1 MPPPIRHLQPCL
13 LSARALL
20 PERGHCG
27 PGCAVHA
34 VHAHG
39 PLARPAAARVHGC
52 FGEVQVRVQW
62 STAVHGSAL
71 ARHVLGGG
79 GAVPT
84 ARVRRSR
91 EATALE
97 SPREWPLAH
106 PAVDSVHGRVGQGH
120 ASTCTG
126 CSTEKAEREQELGG
140 GQQRGVVRDKLAS

>member
-1 MPPPIRHLQPCL
+1 MVVVLVFFFPLNCMFFGCVFFL
-13 LSARALL
+13 FAR
-20 PERGHCG
+20 
-27 PGCAVHA
+27 
-34 VHAHG
+34 
-39 PLARPAAARVHGC
+39 
-52 FGEVQVRVQW
+52 
-62 STAVHGSAL
+62 
-71 ARHVLGGG
+71 
-79 GAVPT
+79 
-84 ARVRRSR
+84 RVRRSR